1 MTTKQQQLRRIAE
14 LEQSSQR
21 KDQVDGSVLVFD
33 WSDEHRRRWRGF
45 DAAQVAEALRP
56 EVRDG
61 K

>member
-1 MTTKQQQLRRIAE
+1 MTKQQQLRRIAE
-14 LEQSSQR
+14 LEQAAQR
-21 KDQVDGSVLVFD
+21 NKDQVDGSVLVFD

>member
-1 MTTKQQQLRRIAE
+1 MTRLTRRIAE
-14 LEQSSQR
+14 LESKR
-21 KDQVDGSVLVFD
+21 KDQVGVDGGALIFD

-45 DAAQVAEALRP
+45 DADQVAEALRP

>member
-14 LEQSSQR
+14 LEQSLQQ
-21 KDQVDGSVLVFD
+21 DQVDGSALIFD

-45 DAAQVAEALRP
+45 DADQVAEALRP

>member
-1 MTTKQQQLRRIAE
+1 MTKQQQLRRIAE

-45 DAAQVAEALRP
+45 DADQVAEALRP
-56 EVRDG
+56 EGV
-61 K
+61 KNA

>member
-1 MTTKQQQLRRIAE
+1 MTKQQQLRRIAE

-21 KDQVDGSVLVFD
+21 KDQVDGSFLVFD
-33 WSDEHRRRWRGF
+33 WSDDHRRRWRGF
-45 DAAQVAEALRP
+45 DAELVAEALRP

>member
-1 MTTKQQQLRRIAE
+1 MTTKQLTRRIAE
-14 LEQSSQR
+14 LESQQ
-21 KDQVDGSVLVFD
+21 KDQVDGSVLIFD

-45 DAAQVAEALRP
+45 DADQVAEALRP